1 MRTSEL
7 EARGLDLSH
16 RKWPIIEI
24 FGPTIQGEGAMAGK
38 PTMFVR
44 FGGCGYRCS
53 WCDTMYAVDPQQVKE
68 NRTMMSAGDII
79 DRLIG
84 RNSVR
89 WVTFSGGDPCLQPHL
104 EPLIIGLRS
113 GLSQK
118 LIAVET
124 QGEFFPEW
132 LKMVDQITFS
142 PKPPS
147 SGMDD
152 RLNIRELSAWM
163 SHHEKFRP
171 YQNQCLKFV
180 IQTQDDL
187 DWVYTKFLQE
197 SVFDTIPVYLQPCS
211 PPQVTSNMHVAEQSA
226 MDVVD
231 RLALLTEWVLERH
244 KERAERWGYDTRY
257 LNRKAGLHI
266 GVQLHRLMFPYNEKG
281 V

>member
-1 MRTSEL
+1 MSTSE
-7 EARGLDLSH
+7 

-38 PTMFVR
+38 PTMFLR
-44 FGGCGYRCS
+44 FGGCGYRCT

-68 NRTMMSAGDII
+68 NRMMMTSRQII
-79 DRLIG
+79 DELSF

-104 EPLIIGLRS
+104 DEVIIGLRS
-113 GLSQK
+113 GPSQR

-132 LKMVDQITFS
+132 LKMVDQVTFS

-147 SGMDD
+147 SGMHE

-180 IQTQDDL
+180 IQTEEDL

-197 SVFDTIPVYLQPCS
+197 SVFDAIPVYLQPCS
-211 PPQVTSNMHVAEQSA
+211 PPQDTSSVEEADDSA
-226 MDVVD
+226 MKVVD
-231 RLALLTEWVLERH
+231 RLALLTKWVLERH
-244 KERAERWGYDTRY
+244 KERAKRLGYDTRY